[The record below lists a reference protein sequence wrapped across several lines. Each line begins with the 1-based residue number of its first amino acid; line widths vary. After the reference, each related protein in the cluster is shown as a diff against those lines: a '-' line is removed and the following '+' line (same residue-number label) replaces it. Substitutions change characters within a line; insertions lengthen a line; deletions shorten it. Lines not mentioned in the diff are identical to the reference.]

1 VSPTGQR
8 IGRHPFSF
16 ATFGEQQAA
25 IMREVGS
32 QVEGGII
39 TRSGHWI
46 MEDQPAQ
53 TVSVVKAFLDKK

>member
-1 VSPTGQR
+1 
-8 IGRHPFSF
+8 
-16 ATFGEQQAA
+16 
-25 IMREVGS
+25 MREVGS